1 MTNNT
6 TNVSQEI
13 EINTELKSRKTPNKN
28 ENIENEVKNAKEIDD
43 ILTEEDLI
51 RLSIIE
57 YQQKVFIIMALITIL
72 MFFLT
77 IWFGCE
83 WTHCVDCKESK
94 DNNTYNASNIS

>member
-13 EINTELKSRKTPNKN
+13 EINTELKSTKTSIKS
-28 ENIENEVKNAKEIDD
+28 EVKNDEEIDD

-57 YQQKVFIIMALITIL
+57 YQQKVVIIMGLITIL

-83 WTHCVDCKESK
+83 WTHCADNIESK
-94 DNNTYNASNIS
+94 ENNSYYVSNIS

>member
-6 TNVSQEI
+6 TNVYQ
-13 EINTELKSRKTPNKN
+13 INTELKSSKTSTKN
-28 ENIENEVKNAKEIDD
+28 EDIENEVKNDKEIGD
-43 ILTEEDLI
+43 ILTKEDLI

-57 YQQKVFIIMALITIL
+57 YQQKVFIIMALMTIL

-83 WTHCVDCKESK
+83 WTHCADCKESK
-94 DNNTYNASNIS
+94 YNVSNIS